1 MGKIFA
7 LAKTKPLLLALLDVL
22 FKKMLGIRLLLWIY
36 FCFNS
41 VLKLVLRFLTL
52 FLDFLRTNFGSC
64 CCCFQYGVGPV
75 LSRKISTET
84 RKDF

>member
-7 LAKTKPLLLALLDVL
+7 LAKTKPRCSALLDEL

-52 FLDFLRTNFGSC
+52 FLDFLRTNFGSWLLL
-64 CCCFQYGVGPV
+64 FSVRGWALGPIPQN
-75 LSRKISTET
+75 LNRNS
-84 RKDF
+84 